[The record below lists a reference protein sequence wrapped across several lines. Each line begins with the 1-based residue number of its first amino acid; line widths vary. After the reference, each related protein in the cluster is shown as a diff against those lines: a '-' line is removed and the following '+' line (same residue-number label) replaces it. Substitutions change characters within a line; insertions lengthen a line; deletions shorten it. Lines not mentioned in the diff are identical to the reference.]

1 MARHGISKHQDKR
14 DFWALQRS
22 ARMPIHRRSNAH
34 DARCV
39 GGTGEI
45 IKTNIPEVMLQDCL
59 SAVTIQ
65 RRVLHELLVGGLG
78 DEEDPSQNDFLQLSR
93 NIEHRNP
100 DR

>member
-1 MARHGISKHQDKR
+1 
-14 DFWALQRS
+14 
-22 ARMPIHRRSNAH
+22 MPIHRRSNAH

-78 DEEDPSQNDFLQLSR
+78 DKEDPSQNDILQLSR
-93 NIEHRNP
+93 NTLSINNP
-100 DR
+100 TDSEPGADVPGLRVA